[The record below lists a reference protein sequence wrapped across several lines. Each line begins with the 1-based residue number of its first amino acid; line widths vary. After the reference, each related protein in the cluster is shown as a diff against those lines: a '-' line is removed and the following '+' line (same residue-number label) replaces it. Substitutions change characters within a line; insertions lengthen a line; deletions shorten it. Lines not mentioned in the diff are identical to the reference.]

1 MMTVLWCRYR
11 FEVLPNLLQKVIM
24 EISKIV
30 PTKSQMKI
38 IELARNV
45 SLQSTY
51 GDFRHGAVL
60 HSKSNILNV
69 SPNQN
74 KFSSFAAMFNKNRK
88 IATLH
93 AEISCILNQNRET
106 TQNSTVCVVRVN
118 KKGQILNSKPCEM
131 CQAAMQFVGI
141 KECIYSCDSEGNFE
155 KMRF

>member
-1 MMTVLWCRYR
+1 
-11 FEVLPNLLQKVIM
+11 
-24 EISKIV
+24 
-30 PTKSQMKI
+30 MKI

-60 HSKSNILNV
+60 HSKSNILNA

-74 KFSSFAAMFNKNRK
+74 KFSSFAAMFNRNRK

-106 TQNSTVCVVRVN
+106 TEGSTICVVRVN
-118 KKGQILNSKPCEM
+118 KKGKILNSKPCEM

-141 KECIYSCDSEGNFE
+141 RECIYSCDADNNFE
-155 KMRF
+155 RMRF